1 MSADFDIDEELGRLG
16 FVSAEARRTARAVL
30 EEARLTRPGRRR
42 MAVEKRD
49 RLRDAL
55 EQRFLFLCPECLQE
69 APNANG
75 RERVAVA
82 PEQCSECGGS
92 ANRREAARLAE
103 ALRASGKRRL
113 LVVGGSPGTR
123 QDLKRQLAGATELR
137 MIEGSG
143 GVRRRDAERHLGRP
157 GRRLGPHGARPQG
170 VESVHGIGARPR
182 QAGSRPSARGRGALP
197 AGTPSSRP
205 FPAVAAASP
214 PRYHR
219 SGET

>member
-49 RLRDAL
+49 RLREAL
-55 EQRFLFLCPECLQE
+55 EQRFLFLCAECLQE
-69 APNANG
+69 APNGNG

-103 ALRASGKRRL
+103 ALRAAGKRRL
-113 LVVGGSPGTR
+113 LIVGGSPGTR
-123 QDLKRQLAGATELR
+123 QDLKRQLAGAAELR

-143 GVRRRDAERHLGRP
+143 GVRRRDADRHIAWADLVVVWGPTELAHRVSNLFTESALARGKLVQVP
-157 GRRLGPHGARPQG
+157 RRGVAALCRQVRLHLAR
-170 VESVHGIGARPR
+170 
-182 QAGSRPSARGRGALP
+182 SRP
-197 AGTPSSRP
+197 
-205 FPAVAAASP
+205 
-214 PRYHR
+214 
-219 SGET
+219 

>member
-143 GVRRRDAERHLGRP
+143 GVRRRDADRHIAWADLVVVW
-157 GRRLGPHGARPQG
+157 GPTELAHR
-170 VESVHGIGARPR
+170 VSNLFTESAL
-182 QAGSRPSARGRGALP
+182 ARGKLVHVPRRG
-197 AGTPSSRP
+197 
-205 FPAVAAASP
+205 VAALCRQVRLHLA
-214 PRYHR
+214 R
-219 SGET
+219 SQP